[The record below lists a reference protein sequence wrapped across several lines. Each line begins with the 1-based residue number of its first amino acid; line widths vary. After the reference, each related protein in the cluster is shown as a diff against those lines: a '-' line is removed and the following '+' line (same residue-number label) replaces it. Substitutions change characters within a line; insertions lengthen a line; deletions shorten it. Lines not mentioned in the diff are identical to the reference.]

1 MDASMP
7 TPENESEEPIM
18 VGDELPVKLDT
29 LMVGGQRPDVG
40 DMVDV
45 KVSGTVSRIVDDC
58 CYVRVESANDEEI
71 HKPEG
76 DYAEAESLAGQS
88 READLMGV
96 PVGGAAPPP
105 Y

>member
-1 MDASMP
+1 MDESMP
-7 TPENESEEPIM
+7 TPERASDEPVQ

-29 LMVGGQRPDVG
+29 LYVGGQRPEVG

-58 CYVRVESANDEEI
+58 CYVTVETANDEEI
-71 HKPEG
+71 HTPKG
-76 DYAEAESLAGQS
+76 DYEAGEDLVAQS
-88 READLMGV
+88 QEADIMGL
-96 PVGGAAPPP
+96 PIGGG